1 MSALAPTLEAFFTD
15 YPEAIVIPM
24 LALNGCAVPAS
35 ASA

>member
-1 MSALAPTLEAFFTD
+1 MTLLAPALQAFFTD